1 MLVQGSLASQA
12 APEQRM
18 PDPGEREPDPD
29 EGEPGPDD
37 REPEPDE
44 MEPEPDA
51 REPGKEWLL
60 CRSMRLTS
68 EVKLN

>member
-29 EGEPGPDD
+29 EG
-37 REPEPDE
+37 EPEPDE